1 MTVEQSHPLED
12 LLLQLVQREAK
23 LQEDRESAA
32 LERRRSAI
40 RAREDWPR
48 FKSRL
53 AAEIAKANELF
64 KRHQNGWSF
73 SFADNEEAVGAIAR
87 GVLTLSLKPFGL
99 VGERPVIMGFD
110 GFVTFDSRRVGSR
123 RLPTGATDADI
134 QRVLSLMFS
143 ECQSLPWLQHQRVKG
158 AEP

>member
-1 MTVEQSHPLED
+1 MTVEPSHPLED
-12 LLLQLVQREAK
+12 LLLQLVQRESK
-23 LQEDRESAA
+23 LQ
-32 LERRRSAI
+32 LEREAAAADRRRTAG

-73 SFADNEEAVGAIAR
+73 DFAEDEEAVGAIAR
-87 GVLTLSLKPFGL
+87 GVLTLSLRPFGL
-99 VGERPVIMGFD
+99 VGERPVIMCFD
-110 GFVTFDSRRVGSR
+110 GFVTFDSRRVGGR
-123 RLPTGATDADI
+123 RLPAGAADADI

-143 ECQSLPWLQHQRVKG
+143 ECQSLPWLQHKRAAG
-158 AEP
+158 GDP